1 MASVSKDRYGNRI
14 VQFTADNG
22 KRRTIRVGTTDMK
35 TARDIA
41 RRVDVLNVAKIA
53 GQPID
58 REMAEWLGAIGNKLH
73 ARLVTAGL
81 VGPRDPVAAAPLAPT
96 LGAFLAEFVAKRA
109 GEKASTLSSID
120 LAIKRLV
127 KYFGAD
133 VLIDSIT
140 AGQADDWLT
149 WLKVTKKYASATI
162 GRTVKHAK
170 RFFRSAVRLKLLPES
185 PFADLRS
192 RKQTNDARKFFVT
205 LETTSQVLDAL
216 PDAEWRLIFALSRYG
231 GLRCPSEHLALTWPD
246 VDWARD
252 RFLARAPKTG
262 VRWVPIFAELRPYLA
277 AAFEAAPDGAMN
289 VITRRR
295 ASAQRWGVL
304 LERSLARAGI
314 QRWERIFH
322 NLRASRQTELTAVY
336 SIGTVCR
343 WLGNSVEV
351 ADQHYLTA
359 LESEFERA
367 AREGATG
374 KALQKALHQSETN
387 RDKPLQTG
395 TGDLAGTLEFA
406 ESAKKHPEACKSQG
420 G

>member
-14 VQFTADNG
+14 LQFTADNG

-58 REMAEWLGAIGNKLH
+58 REMAEWLGSIGDKLH
-73 ARLVTAGL
+73 RRLVTAGL
-81 VGPRDPVAAAPLAPT
+81 VAPRVSVATPLTPT
-96 LGAFLAEFVAKRA
+96 LGTFLDEFIAKREGA
-109 GEKASTLSSID
+109 KKSTLSSIRVS
-120 LAIKRLV
+120 AKRLT
-127 KYFGAD
+127 KYFSDDPLLDA
-133 VLIDSIT
+133 IT
-140 AGQADDWLT
+140 AGQADDWLI
-149 WLKVTKKYASATI
+149 WMKVTKEYAGATI

-170 RFFRSAVRLKLLPES
+170 AFFRSAVRLGLLRES
-185 PFADLRS
+185 PFADLKS

-205 LETTSQVLDAL
+205 PETTSQVLDAL

-246 VDWARD
+246 IDWARD
-252 RFLARAPKTG
+252 RFIARAPKTG
-262 VRWVPIFAELRPYLA
+262 VRWVPIFAELRPFLA
-277 AAFEAAPDGAMN
+277 AAFEAAPDGALH

-304 LERSLARAGI
+304 LERILNRAGI
-314 QRWERIFH
+314 LRWERIFH

-351 ADQHYLTA
+351 ADAHYLTA
-359 LESEFERA
+359 MESEFERA
-367 AREGATG
+367 AREGAQG

-387 RDKPLQTG
+387 RDKPMQTS
-395 TGDLAGTLEFA
+395 TGDLAGTLENA
-406 ESAKKHPEACKSQG
+406 GSAKKHPEACKSQG